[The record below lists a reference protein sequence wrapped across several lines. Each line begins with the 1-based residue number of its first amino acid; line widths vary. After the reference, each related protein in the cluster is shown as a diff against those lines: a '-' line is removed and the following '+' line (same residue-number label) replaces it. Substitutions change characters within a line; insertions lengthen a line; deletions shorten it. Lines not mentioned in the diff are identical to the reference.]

1 MTLYDDARTAITAA
15 ESQHEAALAE
25 ATGLLMAEK
34 ERTAALVQA
43 LDAALAQV
51 ADRDATIAEQA
62 ADLEADEVQIDD
74 LIMELGDARARIAEL
89 EALLNPGPSPAIEAF
104 GVVTPWQIPDY
115 DDVEA
120 VFAHLVRLG
129 VKTIRGRWRT
139 GGKGDQ
145 VMSLCAQH
153 GIKWL
158 VTFIPEAWCEAGAPG
173 ITASTSTLA
182 QRMRA
187 ALSHPDAASVVI
199 GVENANEPNHVRGG
213 GTPLADWPQ
222 RCAAWGDKM
231 MQILDE
237 LGLFLVPVLSPA
249 MHDEADDNV
258 NGAHWQALA
267 DAGCNFDVVSMHAY
281 PKGKEATNLLAE
293 RLGRVNAAF
302 PDEPTVWLTEF
313 GWMTNPDVN
322 GPAYTDPETAAD
334 YLRAAPEALYEF
346 GGQVERFFYYELI
359 GSDRGIVGVPAMEAA
374 LTDLLT

>member
-62 ADLEADEVQIDD
+62 
-74 LIMELGDARARIAEL
+74 ARIAEL

-158 VTFIPEAWCEAGAPG
+158 VTFIPESWCESGAPG
-173 ITASTSTLA
+173 ITATTSTLA

-222 RCAAWGDKM
+222 RCAAWGVKM
-231 MQILDE
+231 VQVCHE
-237 LGLFLVPVLSPA
+237 LGLSVPVLSPA

-267 DAGCNFDVVSMHAY
+267 DAFCPFDVVSMHAY

-302 PDEPTVWLTEF
+302 PDEPRVWLTEF

-334 YLRAAPEALYEF
+334 YLRSAPDALYDF

-359 GSDRGIVGVPAMEAA
+359 GSDRGIVGVPAMETA